1 MDSSCISLG
10 GNCCVAYHLNDFA
23 LRDEAYPFD
32 WCDISLQRLIKV
44 LDKLF
49 KNYSDIER
57 IRYSEDHLHFKDKS
71 GSFLLKNSYGV
82 KFAHE
87 LKKESDLEE
96 FKESLSRRIKRF
108 LELKNPIFIRI
119 ETSNLSKEQMQK
131 YKQLEDILDNIFTNY
146 EIRLI
151 SKEKY
156 ESTKTKW
163 FELDTF
169 SSDWTFPNVDWN
181 TVFE

>member
-1 MDSSCISLG
+1 MESIFISLG
-10 GNCCVAYHLNDFA
+10 DNCSVTSHLKDFA

-32 WCDISLQRLIKV
+32 WCKISLKRLIKV
-44 LDKLF
+44 FEKQF
-49 KNYSDIER
+49 ENYSDIEI
-57 IRYSEDHLHFKDKS
+57 IRYSEEHPHFKEKN

-87 LKKESDLEE
+87 LKKEDELEG
-96 FKESLSRRIKRF
+96 FKESISRRIERF

-131 YKQLEDILDNIFTNY
+131 YKQLEDILDNIFTDY

-156 ESTKTKW
+156 ESTRTKW
-163 FELDTF
+163 FKLEEF
-169 SSDWTFPNVDWN
+169 SSDWKYPNVDWY

>member
-1 MDSSCISLG
+1 MDTPCISLG
-10 GNCCVAYHLNDFA
+10 GNCSVAHHLNDFA

-32 WCDISLQRLIKV
+32 WCDISLQRLLKV
-44 LDKLF
+44 FDKQF
-49 KNYSDIER
+49 ENYSDVEI
-57 IRYSEDHLHFKDKS
+57 IRYSEEHPHFKEKS

-87 LKKESDLEE
+87 LKKESKIEE
-96 FKESLSRRIKRF
+96 FKKSLSRRIKRF

-119 ETSNLSKEQMQK
+119 ETSNLSKEQMKK
-131 YKQLEDILDNIFTNY
+131 YKQLEDILDNIFTDY
-146 EIRLI
+146 KIRLI

-156 ESTKTKW
+156 ESRKTKW
-163 FELDTF
+163 FKLDEF

-181 TVFE
+181 IVFE